1 MVMKVLSNSTQCLVG
16 QPHYLAQLPKGFDPQ
31 LLGTLPSVHWG
42 SAQREYQW
50 ELFQGED
57 NSRSIVIPHTPRMV
71 TDDLFALRHF
81 VVAGVGIAHLPRVA
95 VREDWLRGAWWN
107 CCLSGTRDAASC
119 MRSSVAAGVTAVGAG
134 ADRSSG

>member
-1 MVMKVLSNSTQCLVG
+1 MLDDNIALRVRFPPLENTDMVMKVLSNSTQCLVG

-71 TDDLFALRHF
+71 TADLFEPASLTRALDGMD
-81 VVAGVGIAHLPRVA
+81 VAYYLVHSMARGEGY
-95 VREDWLRGAWWN
+95 RE
-107 CCLSGTRDAASC
+107 RDLAAA
-119 MRSSVAAGVTAVGAG
+119 RP
-134 ADRSSG
+134 

>member
-1 MVMKVLSNSTQCLVG
+1 MKVLSNSTQCLVG

-57 NSRSIVIPHTPRMV
+57 SSRSIVIPHTPRMV
-71 TDDLFALRHF
+71 TDDLFACAISWWLGWGSRICRGWRS
-81 VVAGVGIAHLPRVA
+81 ART
-95 VREDWLRGAWWN
+95 WLRGGWWN
-107 CCLSGTRDAASC
+107 YCLNGTRVAASC
-119 MRSSVAAGVTAVGAG
+119 MRSSRRGGG
-134 ADRSSG
+134 YCRRCGR